1 MTERAHARYVEA
13 MSVKPTTTRKNAR
26 RGRKA
31 DKADDPKYLAK
42 LVKDGHASDLEDA
55 KHVAKLVARGMLTLG
70 KLGPAIPE
78 ILRPGP
84 PAPGLHKLI
93 RWTRSGR

>member
-1 MTERAHARYVEA
+1 MTGSRGAVILEA
-13 MSVKPTTTRKNAR
+13 MSVKPTTTRKSAR
-26 RGRKA
+26 RRGKS
-31 DKADDPKYLAK
+31 DKSDDPKYLAK
-42 LVKDGHASDLEDA
+42 LVKDGHATDLEDA
-55 KHVAKLVARGMLTLG
+55 KHVARLVAKGMLTLG
-70 KLGPAIPE
+70 RLGPPIPE

>member
-1 MTERAHARYVEA
+1 

-31 DKADDPKYLAK
+31 DKSDDPKYLAK
-42 LVKDGHASDLEDA
+42 LVKDGHAIDIEDA
-55 KHVAKLVARGMLTLG
+55 KHVVKLLAKGMLTLG
-70 KLGPAIPE
+70 KPGPIPE
-78 ILRPGP
+78 ELLRPGP
-84 PAPGLHKLI
+84 PAPGAHKLI